1 MGVRDR
7 NASASTLNTQ
17 TVYYHSTGSFG
28 QNASS
33 GSLAY
38 FGRGQGTD
46 TSTVLIESFLG
57 ESYRLQ
63 LTDSILTFSGSFWNT
78 GSVYGNLGATDLQVK
93 PGYLVKPGGTYG
105 YWLPN
110 PSSASAYKYYVR
122 KFTTSGTK
130 TSMTLNLGQALVNW
144 DATTATAISVA
155 ILFESSNSSI
165 YTPARFY
172 DPANLLSNLVSG
184 SVTANTD
191 GKNPFGSA
199 IALYGNTGGTLAST
213 TYTIP
218 IRNADGMVLNSQYDE
233 VYVIVKYNGDPTP
246 ITGIT
251 VTFS

>member
-1 MGVRDR
+1 
-7 NASASTLNTQ
+7 
-17 TVYYHSTGSFG
+17 
-28 QNASS
+28 
-33 GSLAY
+33 
-38 FGRGQGTD
+38 
-46 TSTVLIESFLG
+46 
-57 ESYRLQ
+57 
-63 LTDSILTFSGSFWNT
+63 
-78 GSVYGNLGATDLQVK
+78 
-93 PGYLVKPGGTYG
+93 
-105 YWLPN
+105 
-110 PSSASAYKYYVR
+110 
-122 KFTTSGTK
+122 
-130 TSMTLNLGQALVNW
+130 MTLNLGQALVNW
-144 DATTATAISVA
+144 DATTSSAISVA